1 MVFKGAWLNVSRV
14 GSVEMYDV
22 IYEFMNE
29 NRCLIVSLNFNPG
42 HVSHLVASYRQA
54 EELGYE
60 PWLYVNEGFLSF
72 LPGQCR
78 VMTDREP
85 LPHAAFA
92 IITFP
97 SIKNLWLL
105 WRLRRQ
111 HIRTLYMFH
120 EPLAPIHTYREA
132 GYSYIYITKVLMIH
146 CVNALT
152 VKLSDIVLL
161 PSKKATEYYQH
172 NCMYGNDRYYHL
184 PLLYPDERT
193 EMHEQTERR
202 YFSYIGTVA
211 KDHSFDE
218 YLSFI
223 EWAVTHD
230 RLPQLCFLIATRSE
244 FVVPEALLSSDRVTI
259 QQGKPMT
266 DEEINHWYASSY
278 VVWNAYSR
286 TTQSGVLAKSFMF
299 GTSAVVMSKNLCEVA
314 SNGVEVLAINDNKD
328 KKQIEDA
335 VTEIISNFDSYS
347 KACRERFLSTF
358 FYRNYN
364 EQLQRIL
371 SN

>member
-1 MVFKGAWLNVSRV
+1 
-14 GSVEMYDV
+14 
-22 IYEFMNE
+22 MN
-29 NRCLIVSLNFNPG
+29 NNTCLIISLNFNPG
-42 HVSHLVASYRQA
+42 HVSHLVASYMQT
-54 EELGYE
+54 EEIGYE
-60 PWLYVNEGFLSF
+60 PWFYVNEKFLRL
-72 LPGQCR
+72 LPKRCR
-78 VMTDREP
+78 AITSKES

-97 SIKNLWLL
+97 SIKNLALIWKLK
-105 WRLRRQ
+105 RQ
-111 HIRTLYMFH
+111 HTKTLYVFH
-120 EPLAPIHTYREA
+120 EPLEPIGAYREV
-132 GYSYIYITKVLMIH
+132 GFSYLYILKVLLIH
-146 CVNALT
+146 CVNALS
-152 VKLSDIVLL
+152 VKMVDTVLL
-161 PSKKATEYYQH
+161 PSKKALELYK
-172 NCMYGNDRYYHL
+172 NNKMYGNHDFHHL
-184 PLLYPDERT
+184 PLLYSDERT
-193 EMHEQTERR
+193 ESHEQEKRQ

-223 EWAVTHD
+223 EWAVAHD
-230 RLPQLCFLIATRSE
+230 RLPQLRFLIATRSE

-299 GTSAVVMSKNLCEVA
+299 GTPAVVMSKNLCEVA
-314 SNGVEVLAINDNKD
+314 SNGVEVLAVNDNKD

-335 VTEIISNFDSYS
+335 VTEIISNLDSYS

-364 EQLQRIL
+364 EQLQHIL
-371 SN
+371 SK